1 MMIIVPDEKLRK
13 YLAFEDGKW
22 IHDPEMPESLE
33 CEFQNF
39 VSEYKGV
46 NEEVVGGGID
56 NEKV

>member
-1 MMIIVPDEKLRK
+1 
-13 YLAFEDGKW
+13 
-22 IHDPEMPESLE
+22 MPESLE

-39 VSEYKGV
+39 VSEYEGV